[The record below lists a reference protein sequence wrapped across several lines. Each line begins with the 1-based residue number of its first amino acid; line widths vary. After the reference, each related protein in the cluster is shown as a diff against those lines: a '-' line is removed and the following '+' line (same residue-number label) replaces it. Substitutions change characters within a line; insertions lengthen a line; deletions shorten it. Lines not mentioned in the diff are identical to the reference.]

1 MRTDVTCTSQH
12 LSASVREQEV
22 FALMDYHQFLGVML
36 GALMEEAAEG
46 EQKELAGQLLEA
58 LKLRRGGGGAAAE
71 AGEGQ
76 PEPEPEAEPEAEPND
91 AEAAA
96 AAQAAL
102 EAELEA
108 ELEAQMAADAAAEAA
123 GGGVE

>member
-76 PEPEPEAEPEAEPND
+76 PEPEPEPEPDD